1 MPTLTET
8 KIVES
13 PVTVVENPYDN
24 NNGADRD
31 VSTGQVILR
40 QNSVHHSDTTLLAIT
55 EQKSQSPLKSKVT

>member
-40 QNSVHHSDTTLLAIT
+40 
-55 EQKSQSPLKSKVT
+55 